1 MTAAAATLQEPW
13 DALATA
19 PPFAPVPQTATSIV
33 PKDTIAGS
41 SLTAVIAIMTFLA
54 AVTIGAALLVVSSAS
69 DWQSDVGREVTI
81 QVRPVA
87 GRDLDADVAKA
98 VAVTRAANGIAA
110 VRAYSKEESQ
120 KLVEPWLGTGLP
132 LDELPIPRLIVVKL
146 ASGAVPDF
154 AALRAA
160 LAGAVPS
167 ASLDDHRGFI
177 ERMRT
182 MAGAAIICGLAV
194 LGLVLA
200 VTALSIAFATRG
212 AMATNRPTVEVLHYV
227 GATDGFVAT
236 QFQRHFLLL
245 GFKGGAIGGGAA
257 IVLFGCVAAARAWF
271 ARSPGGEAATMLF
284 GSLSIGPK
292 GYLAIAALIVVMAV
306 LTALVSRYTVA
317 RTLKSIE

>member
-1 MTAAAATLQEPW
+1 MTAVAETLREPW

-19 PPFAPVPQTATSIV
+19 PPFAPAPQAATSIV
-33 PKDTIAGS
+33 PKDSIAGS
-41 SLTAVIAIMTFLA
+41 SLTVVIAIMTFLA
-54 AVTIGAALLVVSSAS
+54 AVTIGAALLVMSSAS

-81 QVRPVA
+81 QVRPTA

-98 VAVTRAANGIAA
+98 VAVARAASGISA
-110 VRAYSKEESQ
+110 VRAYSKQESE
-120 KLVEPWLGTGLP
+120 KLIEPWLGTGLP

-146 ASGAVPDF
+146 GSGAAPDF
-154 AALRAA
+154 AALRSA
-160 LAGAVPS
+160 LAAAVPT

-182 MAGAAIICGLAV
+182 MAGAAIVCGLAV

-227 GATDGFVAT
+227 GATDGFVAG

-257 IVLFGCVAAARAWF
+257 IVLFGCVEAARAWF
-271 ARSPGGEAATMLF
+271 AGTPGGEEATMLF
-284 GSLSIGPK
+284 GSLSIGVK
-292 GYLAIAALIVVMAV
+292 GYLAIMALIVVMAV
-306 LTALVSRYTVA
+306 LTALVSRYTVT
-317 RTLKSIE
+317 RTLASIE